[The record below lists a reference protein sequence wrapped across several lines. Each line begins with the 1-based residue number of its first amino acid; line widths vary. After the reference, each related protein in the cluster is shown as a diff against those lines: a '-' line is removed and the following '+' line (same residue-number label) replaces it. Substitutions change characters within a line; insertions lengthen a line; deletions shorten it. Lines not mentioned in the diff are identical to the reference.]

1 MYDKMNYTKEISEI
15 VQNKLINNNE
25 IFNYFETPLESLC
38 NDLFLYYKKLI
49 ENNSDL
55 YNIDPNFFF
64 YKNNTT
70 VNASAYIKE
79 KNTLISINIGTINK
93 LKNTFLDNEELTEKI
108 FGESIQKLNKILVE
122 KNSSVMEFMYHSAII
137 FLINHEIGHLIQN
150 NEELEKNFNESFED
164 TEEFN
169 VENHI
174 YEVDS
179 DMFASMKLTQD
190 IHQAWRKFEN
200 EYKTDEFLC
209 ELISLAT
216 SAIGI
221 FKLFNLN
228 AQKEIYYKEKSHPH
242 VAIRYILIQENIVNY
257 ISHIRGS
264 KISDE
269 YKNSMMSNSLI
280 IIDILNKFHNDS
292 FFDDFTKICNQNS
305 EDITEYGM
313 SLINEITKNERCA
326 YFKMKALE
334 K

>member
-1 MYDKMNYTKEISEI
+1 MSYTKEIFDI
-15 VQNKLINNNE
+15 VQNKLINNDE
-25 IFNYFETPLESLC
+25 IFNYIETPLESLC
-38 NDLFLYYKKLI
+38 DKIYLYYKKLI

-64 YKNNTT
+64 YKNNIT
-70 VNASAYIKE
+70 VNASAYIIE

-108 FGESIQKLNKILVE
+108 FGESIQKLNKILIE
-122 KNSSVMEFMYHSAII
+122 NKSSVMEFMYYSSII

-150 NEELEKNFNESFED
+150 NGELNKNFSESIED
-164 TEEFN
+164 TEVFN
-169 VENHI
+169 IENHI

-179 DMFASMKLTQD
+179 DIFASLKLTQD
-190 IHQAWRKFEN
+190 IHQVWQRFDDQ
-200 EYKTDEFLC
+200 YKTDEFLC
-209 ELISLAT
+209 DLISLAT

-228 AQKEIYYKEKSHPH
+228 AEREIYYKEKSHPH

-269 YKNSMMSNSLI
+269 FKNSMMSNSLSI
-280 IIDILNKFHNDS
+280 IEALNEFHKDS
-292 FFDDFTKICNQNS
+292 FFDDFTKLCIENS
-305 EDITEYGM
+305 EDVTQYGM
-313 SLINEITKNERCA
+313 LLLNEITKNERCA
-326 YFKMKALE
+326 YFKMKALGE
-334 K
+334 